1 MIRRANEQRVEKK
14 EHLRGGEG
22 YVTLQHLL
30 EPGESCGKCK
40 MIARITIEP
49 GNTIGDHAH
58 NPDAELCYL
67 LEGELTITDGGEEH
81 VMYPGDAWI
90 CGEGN
95 RHCTM
100 NKSEAPAVFL
110 GIVIE

>member
-1 MIRRANEQRVEKK
+1 MIRRANEQSIEKK

-30 EPGESCGKCK
+30 NPSETFGKCK
-40 MIARITIEP
+40 MAARITIEQ

-58 NPDAELCYL
+58 DPDAELCYL
-67 LEGELTITDGGEEH
+67 LEGELTITDGGKEY
-81 VMYPGDAWI
+81 VMHPGDAWI
-90 CGEGN
+90 CGGGD
-95 RHCTM
+95 RHSTM
-100 NKSEAPAVFL
+100 NKSDAPAVFL